1 MPQLPA
7 DPFEGVD
14 WEDLHKRLLAVAL
27 RLSVFAGLTGRDR
40 VLVGTGF
47 SAEDLV
53 TGTIAKALGGNEIRY
68 RAEKGELFG
77 LLKTALIN
85 DFLDLLRQSSF
96 KTTDRVGHVA
106 ADAEE
111 HGGRALD
118 LFAGTAI
125 REDVAIMLLDVK
137 RLVADDPKLSEY
149 VEAVE
154 LGFEKQADIATVCQ
168 VDVTDIYARK
178 RRLKELME
186 RTYGRTARR

>member
-14 WEDLHKRLLAVAL
+14 WEDLHKRLLAVAV
-27 RLSVFAGLTGRDR
+27 RLSAFSGLTSRDK

-53 TGTIAKALGGNEIRY
+53 MNTIAKALGGSEIRY
-68 RAEKGELFG
+68 RAEKGQLFG

-85 DFLDLLRQSSF
+85 DFRDLLRQSSF
-96 KTTDRVGHVA
+96 KTTDRVGQIA
-106 ADAEE
+106 GDAEE

-118 LFAGTAI
+118 LFPATSI

-137 RLVADDPKLSEY
+137 RLVADDPELSEY
-149 VEAVE
+149 FEAVE
-154 LGFEKQADIATVCQ
+154 LGFERSADIATVCR
-168 VDVTDIYARK
+168 VEVTEIYARK
-178 RRLKELME
+178 RKLKELME
-186 RTYGRTARR
+186 RTYSRKARR